1 MAGNVGSERRME
13 YTTIGDTTNTAS
25 RLESMTKGS
34 GHTIFLAD
42 SVKADADAASASDL
56 VRVDAMPVRGKDEP
70 VVVWSV
76 A

>member
-34 GHTIFLAD
+34 EHTIFLAD
-42 SVKADADAASASDL
+42 PSG
-56 VRVDAMPVRGKDEP
+56 RC
-70 VVVWSV
+70 
-76 A
+76 

>member
-1 MAGNVGSERRME
+1 MAGNVGSQRRME

-34 GHTIFLAD
+34 EHTIFLAD
-42 SVKADADAASASDL
+42 SVRQMLTRERTDL
-56 VRVDAMPVRGKDEP
+56 VRVESMRVRGKDEP
-70 VVVWSV
+70 VMVWSV